1 MKGYPWGCKESDMT
15 EQLSLSFC
23 LINALKLNGND
34 MPIAMLWRE
43 LSDMWYAKCLE
54 KPVVQLMKA
63 YINCGGMNIYTEVQ
77 NLGPSILLL
86 QETE

>member
-1 MKGYPWGCKESDMT
+1 
-15 EQLSLSFC
+15 
-23 LINALKLNGND
+23 

-63 YINCGGMNIYTEVQ
+63 YINSGGINIYTEAQ